1 MSRHVVV
8 ALGLLF
14 WTSVCKAAPV
24 VGAGCEYDGVHCT
37 DIRGG
42 LSTACLAELE
52 RRYLDTEVR
61 YARPPKRGG
70 CAASVEDSRIWSPL
84 PRLGRITWR
93 EVFGDPVALRRT
105 VAQAAGK
112 TQCQLMAGEARHSL
126 RETCAA
132 HAFARLSVLHRTC
145 GGVLAWDA
153 RPDLAAEFADL
164 SAEDLMDPWDRR
176 SFGDRPGEGERQFA
190 WRVARCRGV
199 PKEALRH
206 IETVRPPPL
215 GVGNRFRQHRGL
227 VAVAARLGSVWA
239 IAQHGQ
245 RADEVNAMARADLGL
260 AYIARGM
267 REAIPVRRLAFLL
280 VARMHDL
287 RRESP
292 QIDWSELSQEFS
304 EDEMEVARPAAER
317 LLRDGWRPLPEPQEG
332 ALTWPW
338 AIVPPVV
345 ETRYIGRRYDRHGNV
360 RWVDPDGSEFWFA
373 PDGSV
378 ESKYPDEDEPGSI
391 IVYHTQIDRAGRVV
405 RRWTD
410 AAGNERWTDQDG
422 HEHWVDGDGAERWV
436 DWGGTEWVLL
446 PIGVPLPE
454 DAK

>member
-1 MSRHVVV
+1 MKRASGLTVV
-8 ALGLLF
+8 ALAV
-14 WTSVCKAAPV
+14 TSFLAAAPMV
-24 VGAGCEYDGVHCT
+24 DAGCEYDSVHCT

-42 LSTACLAELE
+42 LSTACMAELD
-52 RRYLDTEVR
+52 RRYLDAEVR
-61 YARPPKRGG
+61 YGRLPKRGG
-70 CAASVEDSRIWSPL
+70 CGASVEDSRMWSPL
-84 PRLGRITWR
+84 PRLDRITWR
-93 EVFGDPVALRRT
+93 DVFGDAMALRQT
-105 VAQAAGK
+105 VAQAASK
-112 TQCQLMAGEARHSL
+112 KRCQLMAGEARHSL
-126 RETCAA
+126 REACAA

-164 SAEDLMDPWDRR
+164 SAEDFMDPWDRR
-176 SFGDRPGEGERQFA
+176 SFEDRPGEGERQFA

-227 VAVAARLGSVWA
+227 VAIAGRLGSVWA
-239 IAQHGQ
+239 IAQDGYT
-245 RADEVNAMARADLGL
+245 AEEVNGMARADLGL
-260 AYIARGM
+260 AYIARGK
-267 REAIPVRRLAFLL
+267 REDAPARRLGFLL
-280 VARMHDL
+280 VAQLHDS

-292 QIDWSELSQEFS
+292 QIDWSELPQEFS
-304 EDEMEVARPAAER
+304 EDELEAARPVAEG
-317 LLRDGWRPLPEPQEG
+317 LLQDGWRPLPEPQED

-338 AIVPPVV
+338 AIAPPVV
-345 ETRYIGRRYDRHGNV
+345 ETRYIARRYDRHGNV
-360 RWVDPDGSEFWFA
+360 RWVYRSGVEHWFA

-378 ESKYPDEDEPGSI
+378 ESEYPDEDEPGSI
-391 IVYHTQIDRAGRVV
+391 LVYHTQMDREGRVA

-410 AAGNERWTDQDG
+410 AAGNERWTDREG

-454 DAK
+454 DSE